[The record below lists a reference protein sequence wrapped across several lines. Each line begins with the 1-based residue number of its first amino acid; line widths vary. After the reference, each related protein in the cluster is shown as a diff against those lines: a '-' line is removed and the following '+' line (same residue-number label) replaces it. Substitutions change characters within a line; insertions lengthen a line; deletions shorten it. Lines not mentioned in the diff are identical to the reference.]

1 MTVPGDISRLAGR
14 EECHEVLCRIG
25 RDFDDLISKRGWPPA
40 PRANTTTRPIGPLIP
55 DQKESSVK
63 LFEALASTPERAEIR
78 DAVRALCDR
87 FDDAY
92 WSEKDRSHS
101 FPYEFA
107 KAIADAGWLG
117 IAMPREFGGAGLG
130 VTEAAIMMQEVGR
143 SAGAFAACSTI
154 HINIFGL
161 HSIVKHGTDAQRKAW
176 LPAIID
182 GSSRAC
188 FGVTEPD
195 AGLDTSKIKTRA
207 VRRGDRYIVNG
218 QKIWTST
225 AQQADKVVLLARTT
239 PVEQCAKPTDGLT
252 LFYADL
258 DRSRAEIREIPKM
271 GRHAVNSNQVF
282 YDNFDIPVECRIG
295 EEGKGF
301 RYILDSLNPER
312 ILNAAEVVGMG
323 RRALEKAVAYAG
335 ERVVFGRKIGQ
346 NQSIQHPLA
355 ECWSE
360 LYAADL
366 MTLHAAELYDSGK
379 PCGAQANAA
388 KYLAADA
395 GFHACDRA
403 IRTYGGMGYAAE
415 YHVERYFREMV
426 ATQLAPVSREMILCF
441 IAERELGLPKSY

>member
-1 MTVPGDISRLAGR
+1 MKQFDP
-14 EECHEVLCRIG
+14 LC
-25 RDFDDLISKRGWPPA
+25 DNAD
-40 PRANTTTRPIGPLIP
+40 RA
-55 DQKESSVK
+55 
-63 LFEALASTPERAEIR
+63 AIR
-78 DAVRALCDR
+78 DAIRAICDR
-87 FDDAY
+87 FDDGY
-92 WSEKDRSHS
+92 WSEKDRTHS
-101 FPYEFA
+101 FPHEFA
-107 KAIADAGWLG
+107 NAIAEGGWLG
-117 IAMPREFGGAGLG
+117 IAMPVEYGGAGLG
-130 VTEAAIMMQEVGR
+130 VTEAAIMMQEVGH

-161 HSIVKHGTDAQRKAW
+161 HSIVKHGTEAQKQAW
-176 LPAIID
+176 LPDIIS
-182 GSSRAC
+182 GKSRAC

-195 AGLDTSKIKTRA
+195 AGLDTSRIKTRA
-207 VRRGDRYIVNG
+207 VRNGDHYVVNG

-239 PVEQCAKPTDGLT
+239 PIEDCARPTDGLT

-258 DRSRAEIREIPKM
+258 DRSAVEVREIPKM
-271 GRHAVNSNQVF
+271 GRHAVNSNQTF
-282 YDNFDIPVECRIG
+282 YDNLIVPVDRRIG

-301 RYILDSLNPER
+301 RYILDSLNSER
-312 ILNAAEVVGMG
+312 ILNAAEVIGMG

-360 LYAADL
+360 LYAAEL
-366 MTLHAAELYDSGK
+366 MTLHAAELCDAGK

-395 GFHACDRA
+395 GFKACDRA
-403 IRTYGGMGYAAE
+403 IRTHGGMGYAAE

>member
-1 MTVPGDISRLAGR
+1 M
-14 EECHEVLCRIG
+14 
-25 RDFDDLISKRGWPPA
+25 
-40 PRANTTTRPIGPLIP
+40 PR
-55 DQKESSVK
+55 V
-63 LFEALASTPERAEIR
+63 FEPLASTPERAAIR
-78 DAVRALCDR
+78 DAVRAICDR

-92 WSEKDRSHS
+92 WAEKDRTHS
-101 FPYEFA
+101 FPHEFA
-107 KAIADAGWLG
+107 QAIAEGGWLG
-117 IAMPREFGGAGLG
+117 IAMPAEYGGAGLG
-130 VTEAAIMMQEVGR
+130 VTEAAIMMQEIGH
-143 SAGAFAACSTI
+143 SAGAFAACSTV

-161 HSIVKHGTDAQRKAW
+161 HSIVRHGTERQKAAW

-195 AGLDTSKIKTRA
+195 AGLDTSRIKTRA
-207 VRRGDRYIVNG
+207 VRHGDHYRVSG

-239 PVEQCAKPTDGLT
+239 PIEQSARPTDGLS

-258 DRSRAEIREIPKM
+258 DRSAVAIREIAKM

-282 YDNFDIPVECRIG
+282 YDEMVVPVECRIG
-295 EEGKGF
+295 EEGRGF

-312 ILNAAEVVGMG
+312 ILNAAEVIGMG
-323 RRALEKAVAYAG
+323 RRALEKAVAYAD

-360 LYAADL
+360 LYAAEL
-366 MTLHAAELYDSGK
+366 MTLHAAELYDAGEA
-379 PCGAQANAA
+379 CGAQANAA

-395 GFHACDRA
+395 GFRACDRA
-403 IRTYGGMGYAAE
+403 IRTHGGMGYAAE

>member
-1 MTVPGDISRLAGR
+1 LQFDALADTPDRLALR
-14 EECHEVLCRIG
+14 EAI
-25 RDFDDLISKRGWPPA
+25 
-40 PRANTTTRPIGPLIP
+40 
-55 DQKESSVK
+55 ES
-63 LFEALASTPERAEIR
+63 I
-78 DAVRALCDR
+78 CNR

-92 WSEKDRSHS
+92 WGELDRTHK
-101 FPYEFA
+101 FPYEFSA
-107 KAIADAGWLG
+107 AIAEGGWLG
-117 IAMPREFGGAGLG
+117 IAMPEEYGGAGLG
-130 VTEAAIMMQEVGR
+130 VTEASIMMQTVGN
-143 SAGAFAACSTI
+143 SAGVFAACSTI

-161 HSIVKHGTDAQRKAW
+161 HAIVKHGSEAQKNEW
-176 LPAIID
+176 LPKVIS
-182 GSSRAC
+182 GELRAC

-207 VRRGDRYIVNG
+207 VRKGDHYVING

-239 PVEQCAKPTDGLT
+239 PIEECAKPTDGLT
-252 LFYADL
+252 LFFADM
-258 DRSRAEIREIPKM
+258 DPATVTVTEIPKM
-271 GRHAVNSNQVF
+271 GRHAVNSNQTF
-282 YDNFDIPVECRIG
+282 YDGLIVPVEHRIG

-312 ILNAAEVVGMG
+312 ILNAAEILGIG
-323 RRALEKAVAYAG
+323 RRALAKAADYAK
-335 ERVVFGRKIGQ
+335 ERVVFGRPIGK

-366 MTLHAAELYDSGK
+366 MTLHAAELYDAGK

-403 IRTYGGMGYAAE
+403 IRTHGGMGYATE

-426 ATQLAPVSREMILCF
+426 ACQLAPVSREMILNF

>member
-1 MTVPGDISRLAGR
+1 VKQFDPLCDTPDRA
-14 EECHEVLCRIG
+14 VL
-25 RDFDDLISKRGWPPA
+25 RDSI
-40 PRANTTTRPIGPLIP
+40 
-55 DQKESSVK
+55 
-63 LFEALASTPERAEIR
+63 
-78 DAVRALCDR
+78 RALCDQ
-87 FDDAY
+87 FDDSY
-92 WSEKDRSHS
+92 WSEKDRTHS
-101 FPYEFA
+101 FPHEFA
-107 KAIADAGWLG
+107 DAVAAGGWLG
-117 IAMPREFGGAGLG
+117 IAMPEEYGGAGLG
-130 VTEAAIMMQEVGR
+130 VTEAAIMMQEVGH

-161 HSIVKHGTDAQRKAW
+161 HSIVKHGTEEQKKAW
-176 LPAIID
+176 LPDIIS
-182 GSSRAC
+182 GKSRAC

-207 VRRGDRYIVNG
+207 VRNGDHYVVNG

-239 PVEQCAKPTDGLT
+239 PIEECAKPTDGLS

-258 DRSRAEIREIPKM
+258 DRSAVEIREIPKM
-271 GRHAVNSNQVF
+271 GRHAINSNQTF
-282 YDNFDIPVECRIG
+282 YDNLIVPVTRRIG
-295 EEGKGF
+295 EEGRGF
-301 RYILDSLNPER
+301 RYILDSLNSER
-312 ILNAAEVVGMG
+312 ILNAAEVIGMG
-323 RRALEKAVAYAG
+323 RRALEKAVAYAN
-335 ERVVFGRKIGQ
+335 ERVVFGRKIGM

-360 LYAADL
+360 LYAAEL
-366 MTLHAAELYDSGK
+366 MTLHAAELCDAGK

-395 GFHACDRA
+395 GFKACDRA
-403 IRTYGGMGYAAE
+403 IRTHGGMGYATE